1 MIRFM
6 EDSGDAAI
14 GQSGHS
20 TPSPAAVAIPAVVT
34 GWVGLALGT
43 IGYWFVGFGIA
54 TSCTDAHESVHGCD
68 AMYRWM
74 HVGRIG
80 QWVLLLP
87 VIAVL
92 VVGLAWPASR
102 KVIAVS
108 TWALAALA
116 LAWFA
121 FYMYGADNTF

>member
-1 MIRFM
+1 MTG
-6 EDSGDAAI
+6 SGAAGAPQGGHDAR
-14 GQSGHS
+14 G
-20 TPSPAAVAIPAVVT
+20 PSAVIFPAMVAGGA
-34 GWVGLALGT
+34 GLVLGT
-43 IGYWFVGFGIA
+43 LGYYFIGFGIA
-54 TSCTDAHESVHGCD
+54 TSCTNVHESVHGCD

-80 QWVLLLP
+80 QWVLVLP

-108 TWALAALA
+108 AWALAALA

-121 FYMYGADNTF
+121 FYMVSAGTAF

>member
-1 MIRFM
+1 VI
-6 EDSGDAAI
+6 
-14 GQSGHS
+14 
-20 TPSPAAVAIPAVVT
+20 SPALVA
-34 GWVGLALGT
+34 GGVGLALGT
-43 IGYWFVGFGIA
+43 MGYWFVGFGIA
-54 TSCTDAHESVHGCD
+54 TSCTDVHESVHGCD

-80 QWVLLLP
+80 QWVLVLS

-121 FYMYGADNTF
+121 FYMFSANNTF

>member
-1 MIRFM
+1 MAG
-6 EDSGDAAI
+6 SSTAGA
-14 GQSGHS
+14 GQSRREARR
-20 TPSPAAVAIPAVVT
+20 PSAVLVPALIS
-34 GWVGLALGT
+34 GCVGLGLATTGFSL
-43 IGYWFVGFGIA
+43 VGFGIA
-54 TSCTDAHESVHGCD
+54 TSCTDEHESLHGCD

-80 QWVLLLP
+80 QWVLVLP

-102 KVIAVS
+102 KVIAVG

-121 FYMYGADNTF
+121 FYMYSANNTF